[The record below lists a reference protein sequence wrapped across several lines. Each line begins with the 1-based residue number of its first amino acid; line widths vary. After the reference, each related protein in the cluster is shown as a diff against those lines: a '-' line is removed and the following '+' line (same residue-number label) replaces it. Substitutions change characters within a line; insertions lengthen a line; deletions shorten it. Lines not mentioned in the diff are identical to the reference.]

1 MTCPNTQLPVSSRW
15 RKNGAVSKTM
25 MSAIAKCKISR
36 QVTVRFFIRHN
47 IVQMIKALPG
57 NPRIKAIDRMA
68 IPRLAEDPDDVGI
81 FEELVKFGVFMVITA
96 ITVLCKKKVRN
107 IKT

>member
-1 MTCPNTQLPVSSRW
+1 
-15 RKNGAVSKTM
+15 
-25 MSAIAKCKISR
+25 
-36 QVTVRFFIRHN
+36 
-47 IVQMIKALPG
+47 
-57 NPRIKAIDRMA
+57 MA